1 MVDGQCRMITEIV
14 LSILFFTLLGVT
26 YVKGYDIVKS
36 HAPDHLAHFYLIMAT
51 IRMLLVLTIVGLYV
65 YFTENREDAI
75 RFAAIFIIMYAIMM
89 VITLKLRH

>member
-1 MVDGQCRMITEIV
+1 MVVEIV
-14 LSILFFTLLGVT
+14 LSILIFTLLGMA
-26 YVKGYDIVKS
+26 YVKGYDIVKR

-51 IRMLLVLTIVGLYV
+51 IRMLLILTVVGLYV

-75 RFAAIFIIMYAIMM
+75 RFVSIFIIMYAITM